1 MIITDSSHIHIAL
14 IGDLLY
20 GRTIHSKVEGLR
32 IYDSVHVDLIA
43 PEVLALPDSYLNKMY
58 EYGYQVRIFSS
69 VDDYLKQS
77 QHAPIRYWTRVQI
90 ERMGEDIIKQEYK
103 IRQAITCRPDH
114 WLSNLDYDGSISIF
128 CFLDTS
134 SILVISNDIML
145 FEIAWIIR

>member
-1 MIITDSSHIHIAL
+1 
-14 IGDLLY
+14 
-20 GRTIHSKVEGLR
+20 
-32 IYDSVHVDLIA
+32 VDLIA

-114 WLSNLDYDGSISIF
+114 
-128 CFLDTS
+128 
-134 SILVISNDIML
+134 
-145 FEIAWIIR
+145 